1 MAAFRNLLTLAR
13 KELAGLL
20 RDRFML
26 FFVLYAFTGMIYLQ
40 ATGISHELRNAS
52 IAIVD
57 EDQSPLSLRFRS
69 AFRPPDF
76 QAPALIA
83 KGEVDRAMADAR
95 YTFVLDVP
103 PDFQSDLLAGH
114 GAELQILVD
123 ATAMMQAGIGAA
135 QIQSVL
141 SDEVSRFL
149 ARDKTATT
157 SDAVS
162 AQLRFAF
169 NQTLETTRFTGMMAI
184 LFNVTML
191 SVLLTG
197 AAVIREREHGTLEH
211 LLVMPVRPLEIMG
224 AKVLANGLVVL
235 AMTGLSLAVVI
246 RWALGIHLAGSIPLF
261 MAGTAVYL
269 FFTTA
274 LGIFLATVA
283 RSMPQLGL
291 LFILI
296 VLPLNLLSGGNTPL
310 ESMPLWLQRVMQFS
324 PATQF
329 VAFAQAIL
337 YRGADITLVWRH
349 FAAVAAMGS
358 LFFLLSLWRFR
369 RHLAAAR

>member
-1 MAAFRNLLTLAR
+1 MALFRNLLTLAR

-20 RDRFML
+20 RDHFML

-69 AFRPPDF
+69 AFRGPDF
-76 QAPALIA
+76 QAPALIGKA
-83 KGEVDRAMADAR
+83 AVDQAMADAR

-103 PDFQSDLLAGH
+103 PDFQSDLLAGR

-141 SDEVSRFL
+141 SDEVTRFL
-149 ARDKTATT
+149 ARDKTSTT
-157 SDAVS
+157 PDAVS

-169 NQTLETTRFTGMMAI
+169 NQTLETTRFTGVMAI

-235 AMTGLSLAVVI
+235 GMTGLSMAVII

-269 FFTTA
+269 FFSTA

-310 ESMPLWLQRVMQFS
+310 ESMPVVLQRIMQFS

-337 YRGADITLVWRH
+337 YRGADITLVWRP
-349 FAAVAAMGS
+349 FAAVAGMGT
-358 LFFLLSLWRFR
+358 LFFCLSLWRFR
-369 RHLAAAR
+369 RHLAAVR